1 MQGTLEMDPACNKR
15 EKSHNEEILA
25 SLEPE
30 VRAKIQ
36 KILGEARA
44 AVVQAKEGAEGAR
57 AAAAQAKNGAKGT
70 RAAATQAKKK
80 AAGARA
86 AAKMLSHNITFS
98 ELLDSS
104 LPPIDDCSSLKS
116 SSTKAVGE
124 MAPEQVLFWD
134 LEEEMVEFRSSLLQE
149 TLQLPAKKMTRP
161 GMNRH
166 FEVVHE
172 SQTQAFFVETAGSA
186 LKLLCGL
193 MDRQIF
199 VTATCGFQCGQRDK
213 PDVFCIREA
222 DNLPIAC

>member
-1 MQGTLEMDPACNKR
+1 MDVFFIFPQNIYIFPQNIYTYHEQNQMPGTLEMDPACNKR
-15 EKSHNEEILA
+15 EKSDDEVILA

-44 AVVQAKEGAEGAR
+44 AVVQAKEGAEGA
-57 AAAAQAKNGAKGT
+57 
-70 RAAATQAKKK
+70 
-80 AAGARA
+80 
-86 AAKMLSHNITFS
+86 
-98 ELLDSS
+98 
-104 LPPIDDCSSLKS
+104 LKP
-116 SSTKAVGE
+116 SSTKAVGA

-193 MDRQIF
+193 MDRQIYVF
-199 VTATCGFQCGQRDK
+199 ATCGFQCGQRDK